1 MKPVFQTR
9 FGKQGNC
16 LAACVASILEVELEV
31 VDFSCSDHPPNNWF
45 DLFNEKLA
53 KIGYGLLELESRR
66 IGYLPVTGHW
76 IATGP
81 SPRQDVF
88 HSVVHY
94 SDLNATQASP
104 VPRTGLNWTPLA
116 SRMVHD
122 PHPSGKGIADIV
134 ARSYL
139 VRL

>member
-9 FGKQGNC
+9 FGRQGNC

-31 VDFSCSDHPPNNWF
+31 VDFSCFDHPPDKWF

-53 KIGYGLLELESRR
+53 KTGYGLLELLPRR
-66 IGYLPVTGHW
+66 VGYLPVTGHW
-76 IATGP
+76 IATGQ
-81 SPRQDVF
+81 SPRYEGF
-88 HSVVHY
+88 SHSVVHY
-94 SDLNATQASP
+94 SDLPENP
-104 VPRTGLNWTPLA
+104 PRPTA

>member
-31 VDFSCSDHPPNNWF
+31 VDFSCFDHPPDKWF
-45 DLFNEKLA
+45 DLFNEKLV
-53 KIGYGLLELESRR
+53 KIGYGLLELAPRWV
-66 IGYLPVTGHW
+66 GFLPVTGHW

-81 SPRQDVF
+81 SLRQDGN
-88 HSVVHY
+88 HSVVCL
-94 SDLNATQASP
+94 SD
-104 VPRTGLNWTPLA
+104 GLFPLT
-116 SRMVHD
+116 RKIPFNVVHD
-122 PHPSGKGIADIV
+122 PHPDGQGIKDLV

>member
-16 LAACVASILEVELEV
+16 LAACVASILEVDLEV
-31 VDFSCSDHPPNNWF
+31 VDFSCFDHPPDKWF

-53 KIGYGLLELESRR
+53 KIGYGLLELLPRR
-66 IGYLPVTGHW
+66 VGFLPMTGHW

-81 SPRQDVF
+81 SPRQDGL

-94 SDLNATQASP
+94 SDLAKNLTRRLT
-104 VPRTGLNWTPLA
+104 V

-122 PHPSGKGIADIV
+122 PHPSGKGIADVV

>member
-9 FGKQGNC
+9 FGQQGNC

-31 VDFSCSDHPPNNWF
+31 VDFSCFDHPPDKWF

-53 KIGYGLLELESRR
+53 KVGYGLLELLPRR
-66 IGYLPVTGHW
+66 VGYLPATGHW

-81 SPRQDVF
+81 SPRQDGY

-94 SDLNATQASP
+94 SDLSATQATP
-104 VPRTGLNWTPLA
+104 VPRTGLACNPLA